1 MYRKKWISALILA
14 AVMLSGCS
22 AQEKFTTIET
32 VSDDMRSETDDTAEK
47 GSIMEQEKEEIA
59 MENGSMEE
67 TAPEG
72 TKPVPQSSDTDY
84 AFIEMESME
93 QNPEL
98 PTGCESVALTI
109 VLNYLGFDLDKTTIA
124 DEYLIFA
131 EDNFAQGYVGD
142 PHTNSGAG
150 VFPPGL
156 VDTADR
162 FLVRNGSA
170 KRAFEL
176 SGTAFEDL
184 YDYVADEIP
193 VIVWNT
199 MYMEEPSEADTICEY
214 EGEEYRWF
222 HNEHCVVFCG
232 FDRKEG
238 IVFIQDPLEGLVERD
253 ADTFAEYYDKIGQ
266 YAMIIY

>member
-32 VSDDMRSETDDTAEK
+32 VSDDMRPETDDTAEK

-98 PTGCESVALTI
+98 PTGC
-109 VLNYLGFDLDKTTIA
+109 
-124 DEYLIFA
+124 
-131 EDNFAQGYVGD
+131 
-142 PHTNSGAG
+142 
-150 VFPPGL
+150 
-156 VDTADR
+156 
-162 FLVRNGSA
+162 
-170 KRAFEL
+170 
-176 SGTAFEDL
+176 
-184 YDYVADEIP
+184 
-193 VIVWNT
+193 
-199 MYMEEPSEADTICEY
+199 
-214 EGEEYRWF
+214 
-222 HNEHCVVFCG
+222 
-232 FDRKEG
+232 
-238 IVFIQDPLEGLVERD
+238 
-253 ADTFAEYYDKIGQ
+253 
-266 YAMIIY
+266 